1 MLQVYGS
8 SPNVNVGWCALC
20 LALRVYA
27 RWRMCGACKRER
39 AERGRGSSRI
49 VRARKRDGLL
59 ILCCVL
65 FGNIVLS
72 TATLRVD
79 KGIGL
84 SPSNAARGLTRGR
97 ACIYTSR
104 ERNCAHMPSCRRRA
118 PHSHASPVL
127 LILFTRLLR
136 LLDPILVDLHPWSKL
151 APALIH
157 EAQ

>member
-1 MLQVYGS
+1 M
-8 SPNVNVGWCALC
+8 
-20 LALRVYA
+20 
-27 RWRMCGACKRER
+27 
-39 AERGRGSSRI
+39 
-49 VRARKRDGLL
+49 
-59 ILCCVL
+59 
-65 FGNIVLS
+65 LS

-97 ACIYTSR
+97 AYTPLESATVHI
-104 ERNCAHMPSCRRRA
+104 CLALCRRRA